1 MSYNEIFNPAST
13 IIGEII
19 KKKPQVLIIDDEV
32 DVCYLL
38 KGILKQK
45 SIEAAYVTT
54 LAEGEIFL
62 SQYEPPVIFLDNRLP
77 DGFGVDYIR
86 LFKREHPSSRIV
98 MLTAHDTFA
107 DRERAY
113 REGVDFFIGKP
124 FSRAAILNT
133 IEKII

>member
-1 MSYNEIFNPAST
+1 M
-13 IIGEII
+13 GEVS

-38 KGILKQK
+38 KGILKKK

-54 LAEGEIFL
+54 IAEGEIL
-62 SQYEPPVIFLDNRLP
+62 LNQYDPSVIFLDNYLP
-77 DGFGVDYIR
+77 DGLGVDYIR
-86 LFKREHPSSRIV
+86 LFKREHPSSKIV
-98 MLTAHDTFA
+98 MLTAHDSFD

-124 FSRAAILNT
+124 FSVNTIVST
-133 IEKII
+133 IEKLI

>member
-1 MSYNEIFNPAST
+1 MIYNEIINPAT
-13 IIGEII
+13 TQMGEVS

-45 SIEAAYVTT
+45 SIEATYVTT
-54 LAEGEIFL
+54 IAEGEVLL
-62 SQYEPPVIFLDNRLP
+62 SQYEPLVIFLDNHLP

-98 MLTAHDTFA
+98 MLTAHDAYA

-113 REGVDFFIGKP
+113 REGVDFFISKP
-124 FSRAAILNT
+124 FSRNTILTT